1 MRSLQV
7 GIVGQRRY
15 KDIPTIPSGRDTD
28 LRERILGTAK
38 ISTKAQLTIP
48 VEVRKKFKLDIG
60 DLIVFLE
67 EDGKIVLRKA

>member
-1 MRSLQV
+1 VRSLQV
-7 GIVGQRRY
+7 GIVGQRQY

-38 ISTKAQLTIP
+38 ISTKAQVTIP